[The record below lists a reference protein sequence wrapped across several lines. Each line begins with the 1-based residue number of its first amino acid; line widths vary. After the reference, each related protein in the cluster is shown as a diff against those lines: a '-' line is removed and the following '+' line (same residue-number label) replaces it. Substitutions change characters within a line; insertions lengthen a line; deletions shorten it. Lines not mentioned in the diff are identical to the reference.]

1 MIKKQILC
9 LLMGLLVLSSC
20 DTGGGDD
27 ATGQDVPHPPKP
39 PVVEFKW
46 GVQGVYDFNFNDF
59 GEHKTE
65 VKQAI
70 PTAVKDEEDFL
81 YISSVNDHGMMV
93 GDVYFPIVG
102 YPGYFAGYPVAIKF
116 DETSHKFSS
125 SIETQDI
132 DNDQWGL
139 FPLFYQFFNYVANP
153 DANGKSSVYLAASF
167 PLDQEAP
174 YTHFA
179 TFLTEYVYDSNSQ
192 QGKISNQQ
200 TVSTFDTTK
209 AIAEELHASP
219 DGSYIFTAPAYYID
233 KSTPTVAMSRVFK
246 NANNTRSKITMQYDQ
261 NYFHEKGDKWLFQG
275 PGDDMSNNHIFIGFD
290 ANPASCDQDGCK
302 FSALV
307 ICKVNDT
314 TLVASCH
321 MLTDFYVNN
330 VERSNTAKIAPNG
343 QYIYAVQRTTASKTG
358 EKQLVTIDPN
368 TYKVS
373 PVKELTGVTR
383 VLQVFDN
390 GSVMVGDSKAAYIYS
405 PTQKAWAPV
414 YSLLTAAN
422 IDHPEQY
429 QLMTLS
435 PDGQYFVFMN
445 TKVTEKSDDA
455 TAIYKVV
462 KLSKML

>member
-1 MIKKQILC
+1 
-9 LLMGLLVLSSC
+9 
-20 DTGGGDD
+20 
-27 ATGQDVPHPPKP
+27 
-39 PVVEFKW
+39 
-46 GVQGVYDFNFNDF
+46 VYDFNFNDF

-102 YPGYFAGYPVAIKF
+102 DPGYFAGYPVAIKF

-132 DNDQWGL
+132 GNDQWGL

-167 PLDQEAP
+167 PLDNEAP
-174 YTHFA
+174 YTHFV

-246 NANNTRSKITMQYDQ
+246 NANNTTVLAVSQSGVIVLSTQSQKIQTLDSLTWVVDSLSSEA
-261 NYFHEKGDKWLFQG
+261 FTE
-275 PGDDMSNNHIFIGFD
+275 HIRADRYEI
-290 ANPASCDQDGCK
+290 
-302 FSALV
+302 
-307 ICKVNDT
+307 
-314 TLVASCH
+314 TLDRLKS
-321 MLTDFYVNN
+321 
-330 VERSNTAKIAPNG
+330 E
-343 QYIYAVQRTTASKTG
+343 
-358 EKQLVTIDPN
+358 
-368 TYKVS
+368 
-373 PVKELTGVTR
+373 
-383 VLQVFDN
+383 
-390 GSVMVGDSKAAYIYS
+390 DS
-405 PTQKAWAPV
+405 
-414 YSLLTAAN
+414 LTATIFEMYLN
-422 IDHPEQY
+422 QSE
-429 QLMTLS
+429 
-435 PDGQYFVFMN
+435 
-445 TKVTEKSDDA
+445 
-455 TAIYKVV
+455 
-462 KLSKML
+462 